1 MPTVTITLFTT
12 RDCPHCAAGRLF
24 LTERGVDF
32 VERDVLAD
40 SIALQD
46 MLFMLGRTE
55 VPALCGG
62 YQASI
67 GFDPPRWLEVLEH
80 VREIRRRDPM
90 RLPAQFGED
99 PLKL

>member
-1 MPTVTITLFTT
+1 METVTITLFTT
-12 RDCPHCAAGRLF
+12 RDCPHCEAGRLF
-24 LTERGVDF
+24 LRERGVDY

-46 MLFMLGRTE
+46 MLFMLGRSE
-55 VPALCGG
+55 VPALCAG

-67 GFDPPRWLEVLEH
+67 GFDPPRWLEILEH
-80 VREIRRRDPM
+80 VREVERADPF
-90 RLPAQFGED
+90 RLPALCGDD